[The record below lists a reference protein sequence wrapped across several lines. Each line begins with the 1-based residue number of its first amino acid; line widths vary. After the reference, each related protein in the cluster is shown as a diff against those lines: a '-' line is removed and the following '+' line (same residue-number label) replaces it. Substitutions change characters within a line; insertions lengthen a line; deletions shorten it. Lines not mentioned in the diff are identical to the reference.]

1 MLSPVIFVFGLMVGS
16 FLNVVIVRLAT
27 GESPLGSR
35 SRCPRCR
42 QTIAWYDNIPLVSFV
57 LLGRRCRR
65 CRAPIAWQ
73 YPLVELATGAVFAL
87 LFWRFGLTLD
97 AFILA
102 VFSCFLIIIF
112 VYDWRHS
119 LILDVVTVPAMAVA
133 VVGTL
138 LRGFTWSDLLLGAV
152 IGGGF
157 FAAQFLVSRG
167 RWIGGGDIRLGSL
180 MGLML
185 GLQQLLVAGLLAY
198 VVGAAAALPLL
209 VSGRKQLASPMP
221 FGTFLTAATF
231 ITFLCGPPL
240 LSWYL
245 QFIA

>member
-16 FLNVVIVRLAT
+16 FLNVIIVRLAT

-35 SRCPRCR
+35 SRCPRCH
-42 QTIAWYDNIPLVSFV
+42 QTIAWYDNIPLVSFI
-57 LLGRRCRR
+57 LLGRRCRH
-65 CRAPIAWQ
+65 CRALIAWQ
-73 YPLVELATGAVFAL
+73 YPLVELGTGIVFTL
-87 LFWRFGLTLD
+87 LFWRFDLTLD

-112 VYDWRHS
+112 VYDWQHS
-119 LILDVVTVPAMAVA
+119 LILDLVTVPAMAIA
-133 VVGTL
+133 VVGNL
-138 LRGFTWSDLLLGAV
+138 LRGFRWHDLLLAAV

-157 FAAQFLVSRG
+157 FAVQFLVSRG

-185 GLQQLLVAGLLAY
+185 GWQQLLVAGLLAY
-198 VVGAAAALPLL
+198 LVGAAVALPLL
-209 VSGRKQLASPMP
+209 ILGRKQLASPIP

-231 ITFLCGPPL
+231 ITFLYGQSVL
-240 LSWYL
+240 YWYL
-245 QFIA
+245 HLLT